1 MSNKHRLNYYD
12 DREEDDSSNDENYED
27 YEADDGDDEHHHE
40 DQQLH
45 QTNNFNDPLLSSS
58 NLHPITHGNGN
69 FNLQALITLNQTLK
83 NKENHFVKKANSF
96 DHSIKKVRSD
106 NDSNIKYINDSQRLH
121 NLDYNRI
128 NHNNLNEVALFQNMK
143 LSNNNNNNQD
153 TIDLTDANELNETDE
168 NKTISNLT
176 IPKYSE
182 VELDK
187 DLINFTPGYKHI
199 SLNELLKMHKPFRSS
214 NILASFHHSK
224 MVSNN
229 KKDES
234 YHIISSLLSD
244 KIYQIHNE
252 HNDKVSKLQ
261 ERATRLIYQGI
272 TKFNG
277 HDSTIKEV
285 WEGLLES
292 IPQVVKSL
300 IAFAREIPGL
310 NELNPDDFNLIINNK
325 VFDFF
330 ILRNAPLFINGE
342 SFMVLPNEIQYTRK
356 WMNQVIG
363 VEMTNNLFDFTNRF
377 NKLGLT
383 TKEIALLYP
392 LILTGKIYS
401 NF

>member
-45 QTNNFNDPLLSSS
+45 TTSFHQINNFNDSLSSF
-58 NLHPITHGNGN
+58 THGNGN
-69 FNLQALITLNQTLK
+69 FNLQALLTQNKTLK
-83 NKENHFVKKANSF
+83 NKENHLVKKANSF

-106 NDSNIKYINDSQRLH
+106 NDSNIEYINNSQRSH

-153 TIDLTDANELNETDE
+153 TIDLTDANNTNEPDE

-176 IPKYSE
+176 IPKYNSE

-199 SLNELLKMHKPFRSS
+199 SINELLKMHKPFRSS

-224 MVSNN
+224 MVSN
-229 KKDES
+229 KKTDES

-252 HNDKVSKLQ
+252 HNEKVSKLQ
-261 ERATRLIYQGI
+261 ERATRLIYQGV
-272 TKFNG
+272 TKFDG
-277 HDSTIKEV
+277 HDSTIKKV

-325 VFDFF
+325 IFDFF

-383 TKEIALLYP
+383 TKELALLYP